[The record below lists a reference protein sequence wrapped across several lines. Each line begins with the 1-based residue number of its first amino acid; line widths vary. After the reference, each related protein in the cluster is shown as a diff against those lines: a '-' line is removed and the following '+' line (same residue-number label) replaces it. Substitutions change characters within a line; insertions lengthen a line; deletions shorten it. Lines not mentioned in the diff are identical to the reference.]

1 MKIDSSELKEFLGK
15 KRGLLK
21 GKSILMF
28 AKLTRDTEEENLP
41 LSDRKI
47 QISLET
53 FLYLIDGIFGSISKH
68 IESMEMEDED

>member
-1 MKIDSSELKEFLGK
+1 MKIDSSELKEFLGE

-53 FLYLIDGIFGSISKH
+53 FLYLIDGIFDCISNH
-68 IESMEMEDED
+68 IESIGMESKD